1 MDIHQSIEW
10 RIGCSG
16 YYYKEW
22 KDIFYPAGLPQK
34 EWFNYYCQHFN
45 TIEINSS
52 FYKQPSPKSFS
63 TWYETSPA
71 DFLFTLKAPRTITH
85 YNKFNEVKELIVDFY
100 EVITTGLRE
109 KLGCVLFQLP
119 PSFTYTEERLS
130 LILENLNPSF
140 NNVVEFRHISWWN
153 NTVMTEFKNNHLT
166 FSGLSYPSAL
176 PDGVIQSNDPVYYR
190 FHGKPILYK
199 SLYTEQEIVTFAKSI
214 MPVTKRVFVYFNNTW
229 GSSALTNAKQLI
241 ALTGFRKKTV

>member
-1 MDIHQSIEW
+1 MNGNQVIDW

-34 EWFNYYCQHFN
+34 DWFGYYCQHFN

-52 FYKQPSPKSFS
+52 FYKQPSLKSFN
-63 TWYETSPA
+63 TWYDQSPA
-71 DFLFTLKAPRTITH
+71 DFLFTIKAPRTITH
-85 YNKFNEVKELIVDFY
+85 YNKFHDSAGLISDFY
-100 EVITTGLRE
+100 QMIKKGLRD

-119 PSFTYTEERLS
+119 PSFSYTEERLS
-130 LILENLNPSF
+130 LLLNNLDPAL
-140 NNVVEFRHISWWN
+140 NNVIEFRHISWWN
-153 NTVMTEFKNNHLT
+153 NTVMTEFKNNQLT

-176 PDGVIQSNDPVYYR
+176 PDGTIQFNNPVYYR

-199 SLYTEQEIVTFAKSI
+199 SLYTEQEIITFAKSI
-214 MPVTKRVFVYFNNTW
+214 MPGTKQVFVYFNNTW
-229 GSSALTNAKQLI
+229 GESALTNAKQLI
-241 ALTGFRKKTV
+241 ALKDLKL